1 MRSTRLSRSCRDKP
15 TNRAR
20 LESIQYPT
28 DEWDDV
34 SAADQPDQPTEGQSG
49 DHVTRVMSA
58 NVDPDER
65 HQESESDRD
74 VADTATGQPQATGD
88 GSGYGGMI
96 ARKRGCPDGAVVVP
110 DPMIPG
116 EVLTSLDADL
126 AYSTVMTVLVRL
138 ERKGIIVRSRRGR
151 AYAYRSVVAESDV
164 VTAQVRR
171 ILRDATDRGT
181 VVHAF
186 LAGLEPADETL
197 LRELL
202 DQADRD
208 RT

>member
-1 MRSTRLSRSCRDKP
+1 MLWSS
-15 TNRAR
+15 
-20 LESIQYPT
+20 
-28 DEWDDV
+28 
-34 SAADQPDQPTEGQSG
+34 
-49 DHVTRVMSA
+49 
-58 NVDPDER
+58 
-65 HQESESDRD
+65 
-74 VADTATGQPQATGD
+74 
-88 GSGYGGMI
+88 
-96 ARKRGCPDGAVVVP
+96 P